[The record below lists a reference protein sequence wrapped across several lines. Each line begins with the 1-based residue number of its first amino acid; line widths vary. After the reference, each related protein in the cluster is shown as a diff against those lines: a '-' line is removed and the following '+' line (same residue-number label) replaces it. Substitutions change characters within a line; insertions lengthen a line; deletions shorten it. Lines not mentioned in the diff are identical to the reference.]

1 MWEKDQETERKQADD
16 EWQEKTRV
24 RESFF
29 TRHRDIE
36 SEVGIIGRVKEI
48 WR

>member
-16 EWQEKTRV
+16 EWQEKPEWERV
-24 RESFF
+24 SL
-29 TRHRDIE
+29 RDIE
-36 SEVGIIGRVKEI
+36 SEVGIIGRVKEM